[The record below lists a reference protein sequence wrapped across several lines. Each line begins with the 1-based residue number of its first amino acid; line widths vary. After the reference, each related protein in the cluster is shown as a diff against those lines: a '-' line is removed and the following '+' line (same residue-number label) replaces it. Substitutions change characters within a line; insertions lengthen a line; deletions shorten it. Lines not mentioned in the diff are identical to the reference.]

1 MGCAVNQ
8 WLFDQINAF
17 ARATPWLHAVAQLY
31 AGLGV
36 VLFAFLLLAGWWIA
50 RGTGEVSR
58 VAAAV
63 TAGGATLI
71 ALAVNQPIVHAVNEA
86 RPYTTLPHILVLATR
101 STDASFP
108 SDHATMAGA
117 VAVGLWFV
125 SRRLGIVA
133 ALAAVLM
140 AFTRVYIAA
149 HYPADVAAGLLLGG
163 VVAALTWL
171 LVRRPLTRLVGV
183 LAGTRLRPVLVADP
197 APQLS

>member
-1 MGCAVNQ
+1 VNQ
-8 WLFDQINAF
+8 WLFDQINSF
-17 ARATPWLHAVAQLY
+17 AQATPRLHAAARFY
-31 AGLGV
+31 AGFGV
-36 VLFAFLLLAGWWIA
+36 VLFAGLLLAGWWIA
-50 RGTGEVSR
+50 RGTGEVAR

-86 RPYTTLPHILVLATR
+86 RPYTTLPHILVLANR
-101 STDASFP
+101 SPDASFP

-133 ALAAVLM
+133 TVAALLM

-163 VVAALTWL
+163 IVATVTWL
-171 LVRRPLTRLVGV
+171 LVRRPLTRLVGT
-183 LAGTRLRPVLVADP
+183 LAETRLRPVLTA
-197 APQLS
+197 ASHPQLS

>member
-1 MGCAVNQ
+1 MNQ
-8 WLFDQINAF
+8 WLFEQVNAF
-17 ARATPWLHAVAQLY
+17 AQATPWLHGIARAY
-31 AGLGV
+31 AGYGV
-36 VLFAFLLLAGWWIA
+36 VLFAGLLLVGWWVA
-50 RGTGEVSR
+50 RGTGQSSR

-63 TAGGATLI
+63 TAGGATLV

-86 RPYTTLPHILVLATR
+86 RPYTTLPQILVLANR

-133 ALAAVLM
+133 AVAALLM

-163 VVAALTWL
+163 FVAALTWL
-171 LVRRPLTRLVGV
+171 LIHRPLTQLVGA
-183 LAGTRLRPVLVADP
+183 LAGTRLRPVLTASP
-197 APQLS
+197 HPQLS

>member
-1 MGCAVNQ
+1 
-8 WLFDQINAF
+8 
-17 ARATPWLHAVAQLY
+17 
-31 AGLGV
+31 
-36 VLFAFLLLAGWWIA
+36 
-50 RGTGEVSR
+50 
-58 VAAAV
+58 
-63 TAGGATLI
+63 LI

-101 STDASFP
+101 SPDASFP

-125 SRRLGIVA
+125 SRRLGVVA
-133 ALAAVLM
+133 AVAAVLM

-171 LVRRPLTRLVGV
+171 LVRRPLTRLIGV
-183 LAGTRLRPVLVADP
+183 LAGTRLRTVLVADP